1 MHYVILASIQLEV
14 KHLKHIIVSET
25 FDFAPSSRVYTDNGF
40 LRVTGK
46 AARTGVYQ
54 YLASELGLT
63 DRAPN
68 TIVNVYRPADEVF
81 NADSLATYS
90 NVDVTNDHP
99 SAMVDAKTYKS
110 TSVGHVI
117 GATQNGDFVD
127 VELIIKDAQAIS
139 DVESGKSQLS
149 PGYTAVYVAELGT
162 TDTGESYEFKQ
173 TGIDVNHVAIVKR
186 GRGGAQVRID
196 DNQGVTPMI
205 KVTLDSGR
213 SIDVADEAVAALVTD
228 SIERLTQRVTDAEAK
243 ADKAEAEKDMKQ
255 EELEAEK
262 AKSNDAAISERV
274 QAIAA
279 MQASARKVVGDE
291 FTCDSVNTLDIQRAA
306 LTAKRPTTDWATKS
320 ETYVQVAFDAAL
332 ELADAEP
339 AQSVDQLAQFSKDAA
354 NAVVPVVARKS
365 AYDAHKES
373 QANAW
378 KGK

>member
-1 MHYVILASIQLEV
+1 
-14 KHLKHIIVSET
+14 LKHINVSET

-99 SAMVDAKTYKS
+99 SVMVDAKTYKS

-117 GATQNGDFVD
+117 GAKQSGDFVD
-127 VELIIKDAQAIS
+127 VELIIKDAKAIA

-149 PGYTAVYVAELGT
+149 PGYTAVYVAEIST
-162 TDTGESYEFKQ
+162 TDDGQPYEFKQ

-196 DNQGVTPMI
+196 DNQGVKPMS

-228 SIERLTQRVTDAEAK
+228 SIERLTQRATDAESK
-243 ADKAEAEKDMKQ
+243 ADKAEAEKEAM
-255 EELEAEK
+255 EEKLEAEK
-262 AKSNDAAISERV
+262 TKSSDEAINERV
-274 QAIAA
+274 TSIAA
-279 MQASARKVVGDE
+279 TRDSAIKVAGVD
-291 FTCDSVNTLDIQRAA
+291 FTCDSVDIVTIQRAA
-306 LTAKRPTTDWATKS
+306 LADKRPSIDWSVKS
-320 ETYVQVAFDAAL
+320 DTYVQAAFDMAVT
-332 ELADAEP
+332 DAE
-339 AQSVDQLAQFSKDAA
+339 AQPVVDSSQLSKLAQDAA
-354 NAVVPVVARKS
+354 TVVNKQEPRKS
-365 AYDAHKES
+365 AYDTHKEA

>member
-1 MHYVILASIQLEV
+1 LQ
-14 KHLKHIIVSET
+14 HITISDV
-25 FDFAPSSRVYTDNGF
+25 FDFAPSSRIYTDNGF

-68 TIVNVYRPADEVF
+68 SIVNVYRPADEVF
-81 NADSLATYS
+81 NADSLATYA

-117 GATQNGDFVD
+117 GAKQSGDFVD
-127 VELIIKDAQAIS
+127 VELIIKDASTIA

-149 PGYTAVYVAELGT
+149 PGYTAVYVAEIGT
-162 TDTGESYEFKQ
+162 TDTGETYEFKQ

-205 KVTLDSGR
+205 KVMLDSGV
-213 SIDVADEAVAALVTD
+213 SLEVADEAGAKLVTD
-228 SIERLTQRVTDAEAK
+228 ALKQAAQKVIDAEAK
-243 ADKAEAEKDMKQ
+243 ADKAEAERDMKE

-262 AKSNDAAISERV
+262 AKTSDSAINERVAAIATV
-274 QAIAA
+274 QAN
-279 MQASARKVVGDE
+279 ARKVVGDE
-291 FTCDSVNTLDIQRAA
+291 FTCDSVDVIAIQRAA
-306 LTAKRPTTDWATKS
+306 LAAKRKTVDWATKS
-320 ETYVQVAFDAAL
+320 DTYVQVAFDAAL

-339 AQSVDQLAQFSKDAA
+339 AQVPNQLQQFAKDAA
-354 NAVVPVVARKS
+354 GETEQKAPKVN
-365 AYDAHKES
+365 AYDSYKTA
-373 QANAW
+373 QADAW

>member
-1 MHYVILASIQLEV
+1 LQ
-14 KHLKHIIVSET
+14 HITISDV
-25 FDFAPSSRVYTDNGF
+25 FDFAPSSRIYTDNGF

-68 TIVNVYRPADEVF
+68 SIVNVYRPADEVF
-81 NADSLATYS
+81 NADSLATYA

-117 GATQNGDFVD
+117 GAKQSGDFVD
-127 VELIIKDAQAIS
+127 VELIIKDASTIA

-149 PGYTAVYVAELGT
+149 PGYTAVYVAEIGT
-162 TDTGESYEFKQ
+162 TDTGETYEFKQ

-205 KVTLDSGR
+205 KVMLDSGV
-213 SIDVADEAVAALVTD
+213 SLEVADEAGAKLVTD
-228 SIERLTQRVTDAEAK
+228 ALKQAAQKVIDAEAK
-243 ADKAEAEKDMKQ
+243 ADKAEAERDMKE

-262 AKSNDAAISERV
+262 AKTSDSAINERVAAIATV
-274 QAIAA
+274 QAN
-279 MQASARKVVGDE
+279 ARKVVGDE
-291 FTCDSVNTLDIQRAA
+291 FTCDSVDVIAIQRAA
-306 LTAKRPTTDWATKS
+306 LTATRKTVDWATKS
-320 ETYVQVAFDAAL
+320 DTYVQVAFDAAL

-339 AQSVDQLAQFSKDAA
+339 AQVPNQLQQFAKDAA
-354 NAVVPVVARKS
+354 GETEQKAPKVN
-365 AYDAHKES
+365 AYDSYKTA
-373 QANAW
+373 QADAW

>member
-1 MHYVILASIQLEV
+1 M
-14 KHLKHIIVSET
+14 KHIIVSET

-40 LRVTGK
+40 LRVKGK

-68 TIVNVYRPADEVF
+68 EVVNVYRPADEVF
-81 NADSLATYS
+81 NADSLATYA

-117 GATQNGDFVD
+117 GATQSGDFVD
-127 VELIIKDAQAIS
+127 VELIIKDAKAIA

-149 PGYTAVYVAELGT
+149 PGYTAVYVAEVGT
-162 TDTGESYEFKQ
+162 TDAGEPYEFKQ

-205 KVTLDSGR
+205 KVMLDSGVALE
-213 SIDVADEAVAALVTD
+213 VADEAGAKLVTD
-228 SIERLTQRVTDAEAK
+228 ALKDAAQKVADAETKAEKAEAEKEAMEEKLEAEKTKSSDEAINERVTAIAATRDAAVKVAGVDFTCDSVDIVAIQRAALAVKRSTVDWSVKSDTYVQAAFDMAVTDAEAQP
-243 ADKAEAEKDMKQ
+243 APSQLQQFAQDAAGIANKQ
-255 EELEAEK
+255 E
-262 AKSNDAAISERV
+262 
-274 QAIAA
+274 
-279 MQASARKVVGDE
+279 
-291 FTCDSVNTLDIQRAA
+291 
-306 LTAKRPTTDWATKS
+306 P
-320 ETYVQVAFDAAL
+320 
-332 ELADAEP
+332 
-339 AQSVDQLAQFSKDAA
+339 
-354 NAVVPVVARKS
+354 RKS